1 LVEEENC
8 SLWPEMES
16 ELEVE
21 SLASNGRATLEPR
34 KWILVTG
41 GAGYIGSHTVLQ
53 LLTEGYCVVIIDNLD
68 NSCEEAVNR
77 VRKLAGEF
85 GANLKFY
92 KVFSILSRLLELF
105 LEGLSA
111 VAFWFSGGGEVC
123 RKGFL
128 GLCWLVV
135 VFLLCCVRPLMRGTQ

>member
-1 LVEEENC
+1 
-8 SLWPEMES
+8 MGS
-16 ELEVE
+16 ELEV
-21 SLASNGRATLEPR
+21 ASNGTAQGEPR

-85 GANLKFY
+85 GRNLTFFKVCGLALFRVVRFLEEFLFY
-92 KVFSILSRLLELF
+92 LF
-105 LEGLSA
+105 LYLRRRCERSA
-111 VAFWFSGGGEVC
+111 VAFWFATCTKRASADVIVTAATSLQE
-123 RKGFL
+123 
-128 GLCWLVV
+128 
-135 VFLLCCVRPLMRGTQ
+135 

>member
-1 LVEEENC
+1 
-8 SLWPEMES
+8 MGS

-21 SLASNGRATLEPR
+21 SLASNGGAMLEPR

-92 KVFSILSRLLELF
+92 KGDLCRLEDVQKVFKLHRSESC
-105 LEGLSA
+105 GQKCGK
-111 VAFWFSGGGEVC
+111 AFTVLQQQSDEHHKSFGCHVQE
-123 RKGFL
+123 
-128 GLCWLVV
+128 
-135 VFLLCCVRPLMRGTQ
+135 